1 MNTAVTSDDLSFT
14 LVAGLGAEAI
24 DERLRRTCRVA
35 DLGNRA
41 TAFYLADLHER
52 GLHQVLG
59 YPTTVAYAVRGLGM
73 SRRQARELLHAG
85 LRLRELPVLDG
96 AFAESRLCWSKV
108 RKLCRVVT
116 PETEAAWLEKS
127 LFMPQDELE
136 RLLRRYRPGDAP
148 PDGTGMPQA
157 RFALHFDL
165 DAMEF
170 QMWENARAKLRA
182 ECGEEVELTD
192 ADVLREM
199 LRLVL
204 ASDADGSVPG
214 RKAVDG
220 GPFRV
225 IVRGDKVVG
234 EDGEEPLAPAS
245 AEAIAGDAETSP
257 GLRRKILDRDGHR
270 CVHCGGRRGLHA
282 HHVEWRSKGGATTPA
297 NLITLCARCHS
308 LVHQGFLDVDLAQG
322 AASDPGPKPVFRDA
336 LGRRL
341 ERRSMLGARPLARCA
356 GPAGISSAAKEPRP
370 AGVSSSPDVVV
381 QRNP

>member
-257 GLRRKILDRDGHR
+257 ALRRKILDRDGHR

>member
-1 MNTAVTSDDLSFT
+1 MNTAATSDDLSFT

-116 PETEAAWLEKS
+116 PETEAAWLQKS

-182 ECGEEVELTD
+182 ECGEAVELTD
-192 ADVLREM
+192 ADVLREL
-199 LRLVL
+199 LRLML
-204 ASDADGSVPG
+204 ASDSDGSVPG

-225 IVRGDKVVG
+225 IVRDDKVVG
-234 EDGEEPLAPAS
+234 EDGEELLAPAS
-245 AEAIAGDAETSP
+245 AEAIAGDAETP
-257 GLRRKILDRDGHR
+257 PALRRKILDRDGHR

-282 HHVEWRSKGGATTPA
+282 HHVQWRSQGGATTAA

-322 AASDPGPKPVFRDA
+322 AAPDSGPKPVFRDA

-356 GPAGISSAAKEPRP
+356 GPVPISSAAKEPRP
-370 AGVSSSPDVVV
+370 AGVASSPDAAV